1 MEGGFECNC
10 KTGYEGKYCE
20 IDSDDCASNP
30 CQGEGSFCY
39 DLGIFEVTLYPFE
52 YFLFQLTTMSANV
65 RVDWEESLAKK
76 ISTTVNPIP
85 ASMVYAWIRLED
97 TNVIVIKDT
106 LELIVHR

>member
-1 MEGGFECNC
+1 MLETFLLNLIQGENCEIKYDECEIINCHNGTCFTKPELEGGFECNC

-39 DLGIFEVTLYPFE
+39 DLGMFEVTLYPFK

-65 RVDWEESLAKK
+65 RVD
-76 ISTTVNPIP
+76 
-85 ASMVYAWIRLED
+85 
-97 TNVIVIKDT
+97 
-106 LELIVHR
+106 